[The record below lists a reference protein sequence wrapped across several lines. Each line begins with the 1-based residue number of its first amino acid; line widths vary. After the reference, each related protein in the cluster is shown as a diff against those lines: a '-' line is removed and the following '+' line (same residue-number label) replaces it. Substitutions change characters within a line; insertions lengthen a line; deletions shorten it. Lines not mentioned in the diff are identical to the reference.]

1 MTINVEDVTT
11 SISELRDY
19 VALENKRFIQNVTEI
34 NEKFIKDMDKMRLDI
49 SQLYKIDKED
59 KVDLMKTNAVIEGEK
74 IKIAELFVKL
84 EKVDKEVKRLDDVKQ
99 N

>member
-1 MTINVEDVTT
+1 M
-11 SISELRDY
+11 
-19 VALENKRFIQNVTEI
+19 
-34 NEKFIKDMDKMRLDI
+34 
-49 SQLYKIDKED
+49 
-59 KVDLMKTNAVIEGEK
+59 MKTNAVIEGEK